1 MTHYLDG
8 IDDPADLR
16 RLPPSALPG
25 LADEIRS
32 ALIESIGVTGGHLG
46 SNLGLV
52 ETTIALH
59 YVFDTP
65 EDKLVF
71 DVSHQC
77 YTHKILTG
85 RKRAFCDPAHYGE
98 VSGFTNPQESPAYD
112 LFRAGHTSQGVSLA
126 CGLAKARDLR
136 GGHENVVV
144 VLGDGA
150 LSGGEAF
157 EGLDNAAVVGSNLI
171 VVFNDNEMSIAP
183 NSGGIYAGLA
193 ELRRTQGQ
201 AKDNLFR
208 ALGLDY
214 LYVEQGNDTQAL
226 VSAFEQ
232 VKDIDHPIVVHV
244 HTRKGKGSAW
254 AEAHREEAH
263 SVKPAGYVR
272 PARSYQQITRDI
284 MAEEMAAD
292 PTVIAV
298 NAGAPGGVG
307 LTPEFRA
314 AAGDQFFDTGITEEH
329 AVAFASGLARGGAKP
344 VFYVMASFL
353 QRAFDQLI
361 QELGLN
367 RSPATILVFGAGF
380 YDIDA
385 THAGTTDLITTG
397 NIPGLTCLAP
407 ATVEEYEDMLRWS
420 IHQTERPVVIRVPER
435 IVDRKDE
442 PRGFV
447 PAHPGRWHEV
457 RHGSGVA
464 FLSIGATVSL
474 ALAAAD
480 LLHERCGIDAT
491 VVEALNYA
499 SFDEDLLDGL
509 RDAHYHVVTLEAGIL
524 CGGFGEKVARYYG
537 DTPMRVSCYGGI
549 KEFLDRVPTE
559 EYFKIYHFTPEDIVA
574 DLARDAERYG
584 VGSGA
589 RIETPSPAEA

>member
-8 IDDPADLR
+8 IDGPDDLR

-25 LADEIRS
+25 LAAEIRA
-32 ALIESIGVTGGHLG
+32 ALIESVRVTGGHLA

-52 ETTIALH
+52 EATIALH

-65 EDKLVF
+65 RDELVF

-85 RKRAFCDPAHYGE
+85 RKRAFLDPAHYGE
-98 VSGFTNPQESPAYD
+98 VSGFTNPEESPAYD

-136 GGHENVVV
+136 GTHENVVV

-150 LSGGEAF
+150 LSGGEAY
-157 EGLDNAAVVGSNLI
+157 EGLDNAAVVGSNLV

-193 ELRRTQGQ
+193 ELRRTRGQ

-214 LYVEQGNDTQAL
+214 RYVADGNDVGAL
-226 VSAFEQ
+226 VEAFRE
-232 VKDIDHPIVVHV
+232 VRDIDHPVVVHI
-244 HTRKGKGSAW
+244 HTQKGKGLAW
-254 AEAHREEAH
+254 AEEHREQAH
-263 SVKPAGYVR
+263 SVKPAGYV
-272 PARSYQQITRDI
+272 PPVESYAQITRDV
-284 MAEEMAAD
+284 MAQEMAAD

-314 AAGDQFFDTGITEEH
+314 AAGGQFFDTGITEEH
-329 AVAFASGLARGGAKP
+329 AVAFVSGLARGGAKP

-353 QRAFDQLI
+353 QRAYDQLI

-385 THAGTTDLITTG
+385 THAGTTDLVTTG
-397 NIPGLTCLAP
+397 NVPGLTCLAP
-407 ATVEEYEDMLRWS
+407 ATRQEYEDMLRWS
-420 IHQTERPVVIRVPER
+420 IHQTERPVVIRVPEKVISR
-435 IVDRKDE
+435 E
-442 PRGFV
+442 EAPRGFD
-447 PAHPGRWHEV
+447 PEHPSRWHTV
-457 RHGSGVA
+457 RSGSGVA
-464 FLSIGATVSL
+464 FLSIGGTIDL
-474 ALAAAD
+474 ALATAD
-480 LLHERCGIDAT
+480 LLRERTGVEAT

-499 SFDEDLLDGL
+499 SFDEPLLDGL
-509 RDAHYHVVTLEAGIL
+509 KATHAHVVTLEAGIL
-524 CGGFGEKVARYYG
+524 CGGFGEKVARYFG
-537 DTPMRVSCYGGI
+537 DTSVRVSCYGGM

-559 EYFKIYHFTPEDIVA
+559 EYFRIYHFTPEDIVA
-574 DLARDAERYG
+574 DLERDARRLGMAGAHPLLAPG
-584 VGSGA
+584 V
-589 RIETPSPAEA
+589 